1 MSVGCGTLSASFGL
15 STDYASSGGHMKD
28 LPSNNPAHQVPE
40 EFWNV
45 DSNISSW
52 GQHKT
57 RRTAAHLA
65 HSVHR
70 HDQIQKL
77 KLLGSDRP
85 SNSGMLSADS
95 CFLEA
100 FGYSLGARDRQGRP
114 CSIFLPV
121 NVGRGFRSLQN
132 FLETSVDGLYPSGV
146 KARRV
151 HLAYDQHGKTF
162 AGGLRRDWDNW
173 KHVTKREAAKLAQGV
188 HSHATRGLKA
198 GACYPQNNC
207 EVNPAAIYSLKYRKF
222 GEESSMHEY
231 PRKPSLP
238 VLVRKKQKVLLAL
251 KSIGSAAPQPSTG
264 LPDGCDYGGALM
276 VHKTPPETSTTPLS
290 ARVSRTLPR

>member
-40 EFWNV
+40 ELWNV

-52 GQHKT
+52 GKHKT
-57 RRTAAHLA
+57 RKTAAHLA

-132 FLETSVDGLYPSGV
+132 FLETSVDGLYPSG
-146 KARRV
+146 
-151 HLAYDQHGKTF
+151 
-162 AGGLRRDWDNW
+162 
-173 KHVTKREAAKLAQGV
+173 
-188 HSHATRGLKA
+188 
-198 GACYPQNNC
+198 
-207 EVNPAAIYSLKYRKF
+207 
-222 GEESSMHEY
+222 
-231 PRKPSLP
+231 
-238 VLVRKKQKVLLAL
+238 
-251 KSIGSAAPQPSTG
+251 
-264 LPDGCDYGGALM
+264 
-276 VHKTPPETSTTPLS
+276 
-290 ARVSRTLPR
+290 

>member
-1 MSVGCGTLSASFGL
+1 
-15 STDYASSGGHMKD
+15 
-28 LPSNNPAHQVPE
+28 
-40 EFWNV
+40 
-45 DSNISSW
+45 W

-70 HDQIQKL
+70 HDQIEKL

-121 NVGRGFRSLQN
+121 NVDRGFRSLQKYVMVGCRGGQDCLLS

-238 VLVRKKQKVLLAL
+238 VL
-251 KSIGSAAPQPSTG
+251 
-264 LPDGCDYGGALM
+264 
-276 VHKTPPETSTTPLS
+276 
-290 ARVSRTLPR
+290 

>member
-28 LPSNNPAHQVPE
+28 LPLNNPAHQVPE
-40 EFWNV
+40 ELWNV

-52 GQHKT
+52 GQHKA
-57 RRTAAHLA
+57 RKTAAHLA

-100 FGYSLGARDRQGRP
+100 FGYSLGARDRQGRS
-114 CSIFLPV
+114 CSIFVPV
-121 NVGRGFRSLQN
+121 NVDRGFRSLQN

-146 KARRV
+146 KARRA
-151 HLAYDQHGKTF
+151 HLAYDPHGRTF
-162 AGGLRRDWDNW
+162 AAGLRRGWENW

-188 HSHATRGLKA
+188 HSHAARGLKA

-222 GEESSMHEY
+222 GEE
-231 PRKPSLP
+231 
-238 VLVRKKQKVLLAL
+238 
-251 KSIGSAAPQPSTG
+251 
-264 LPDGCDYGGALM
+264 
-276 VHKTPPETSTTPLS
+276 
-290 ARVSRTLPR
+290 